1 MLIHRLGDQADFC
14 RLLSCDLNTGPQK
27 AGMLMKSVM
36 FHRVIVKSLVELNE
50 VSAPNY
56 VTVTTERIITG
67 FGKHLLKSL
76 SLPYN
81 FEPDSC
87 TAGI

>member
-1 MLIHRLGDQADFC
+1 MLPLQPMFITSSREGVVVEDTGLGTMDFC

-27 AGMLMKSVM
+27 AGMLMKSAM

-67 FGKHLLKSL
+67 FGKST
-76 SLPYN
+76 S
-81 FEPDSC
+81 
-87 TAGI
+87 